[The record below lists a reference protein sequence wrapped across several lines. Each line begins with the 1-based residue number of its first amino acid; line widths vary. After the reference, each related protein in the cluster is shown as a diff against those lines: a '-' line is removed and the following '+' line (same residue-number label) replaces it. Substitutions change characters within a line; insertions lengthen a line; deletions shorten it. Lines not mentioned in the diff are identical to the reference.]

1 MFQISDVHIPACITT
16 YDAAVRLHT
25 KRRPWRGGGDDN
37 IRPLGGR
44 RQRWLTIR
52 RDDNGDLVARMY
64 QTDIIRWRPDGAIA
78 LMPFTTQGTSRVVN
92 TLLRGT
98 GCYAMYTGP
107 LGPCLWLDHYAPRD
121 AATIV
126 RMNACGATVVQV
138 DPQTKRFDRHAEE
151 APVMPFRRYT
161 LDRAATRALYATYNL
176 TGFRAWLAAWH
187 ALTPEDTTHPYIYRN
202 AMMAAGDWAVGGP
215 HAVARARGGVSDCD
229 VWGAEVSPW
238 DDTGRGRD
246 AAEIAVAAA
255 SRGHSDHPA
264 RSPVPRR
271 VPQHGADAPAVPHV
285 HPVRLQPITHPRLR
299 RL

>member
-151 APVMPFRRYT
+151 APAWRHG
-161 LDRAATRALYATYNL
+161 RACSAGTASRALYATYNL

-202 AMMAAGDWAVGGP
+202 AMMAAGDWTGLLADPTLWPVLGAACRIATYGVRKY
-215 HAVARARGGVSDCD
+215 HRGTIQDAVATLRKSLWRQHP
-229 VWGAEVSPW
+229 EVIQTTLHDRLSL
-238 DDTGRGRD
+238 
-246 AAEIAVAAA
+246 AAF
-255 SRGHSDHPA
+255 HSTERMHRQYRMYIPYDYN
-264 RSPVPRR
+264 R
-271 VPQHGADAPAVPHV
+271 
-285 HPVRLQPITHPRLR
+285 
-299 RL
+299 